1 MLDGSYLWDIPDSVV
16 DLWEE
21 LEDWAIEDIIERILM
36 TDKKNQ
42 TKTGATAAYRFDLL
56 NRLGMDMKNVYT
68 QLSEYTKKSEKELKD
83 IFIDAGAKCLE
94 NDNMVYLQHGI
105 KDALTGS
112 NQWVRQLMESMYQ
125 KTCGEMRNFTGTF
138 AKGYQKTVLELM
150 DRAYIETIT
159 GMKSHAEAVA
169 DVIDD
174 LGRIGITSVEY
185 DKGHR
190 DMVETAVRRAV
201 LTGVNRTAMQI
212 SLENAKR
219 LGADYVVISSHL
231 GARVSED
238 KIANHAGWQGK
249 IYKIEGCDKT
259 APNLR
264 EETGY
269 PDNPLGLGG
278 YNCRH
283 NIFPYFPG
291 DPNPFEQFNKT
302 ENEKAYRL
310 SQQQRAKERAIRKS
324 KRQLL
329 ALSKGMEAAPDEATK
344 AALQEKYDKASFL
357 YAKRN
362 KAYNKFCEDNDLKPK
377 AERLKIA
384 KWNRSQA
391 GMANA
396 GARRYILEKQA
407 GAKVKNTFTYKNE
420 QLYFNEDNDYT
431 FHLRNYSDKVNKG
444 LSEAAVDVAKKGSKD
459 RCEHMYLVNL
469 KTGKL
474 EYYETNGEAEQV
486 GYEFG
491 KFLLNN
497 PDGEYAFVHNH
508 NIVSSLSLGDLIT
521 PITHRNILMQIAV
534 QNDGVKYVAKRNH
547 KIEIENFIPDSY
559 YEEKLR
565 ELNNL
570 SRSGKITPIER
581 LLKREEILTEAI
593 IKEFYSDGV
602 EVLDGKKRK

>member
-42 TKTGATAAYRFDLL
+42 TKTGATAVYRFDLL
-56 NRLGMDMKNVYT
+56 SCLGMDMKNVYT

-150 DRAYIETIT
+150 DRAYVETIT

-231 GARVSED
+231 GARVAED

-249 IYKIEGCDKT
+249 IYKIEGSDKT

-291 DPNPFEQFNKT
+291 DPNPFERFNKT

-344 AALQEKYDKASFL
+344 AALQERYDKASFL

-362 KAYNKFCEDNDLKPK
+362 NAYNQFCEDNDLKPK
-377 AERLKIA
+377 AERLRIA

-407 GAKVKNTFTYKNE
+407 GLKKAVKIPEDCTYLLCRDTNFESRDIDPAVLRSINNAIEKIKERYKDFDFDEIKIAEFARGDKSVFITNYQQTAGKSKVS
-420 QLYFNEDNDYT
+420 LYM
-431 FHLRNYSDKVNKG
+431 NKQ
-444 LSEAAVDVAKKGSKD
+444 
-459 RCEHMYLVNL
+459 Y
-469 KTGKL
+469 
-474 EYYETNGEAEQV
+474 
-486 GYEFG
+486 
-491 KFLLNN
+491 LLN
-497 PDGEYAFVHNH
+497 H
-508 NIVSSLSLGDLIT
+508 SLGDL
-521 PITHRNILMQIAV
+521 N
-534 QNDGVKYVAKRNH
+534 
-547 KIEIENFIPDSY
+547 KICAQYSGNGWWCSERLEDLIKHEIMHARICYYNSFDKAEQLYQYLQEDSRTKGLCRLVDKEPSEFLNEMFVLIENGKKID
-559 YEEKLR
+559 EKYMKVYN
-565 ELNNL
+565 EY
-570 SRSGKITPIER
+570 SGKYLR
-581 LLKREEILTEAI
+581 R
-593 IKEFYSDGV
+593 
-602 EVLDGKKRK
+602 

>member
-1 MLDGSYLWDIPDSVV
+1 MLDGNYLWDIPDSVV

-42 TKTGATAAYRFDLL
+42 TKTGATASYRFDLL
-56 NRLGMDMKNVYT
+56 NRLGMDMNNVYI

-125 KTCGEMRNFTGTF
+125 KTCGEMKNFTGTF
-138 AKGYQKTVLELM
+138 ARGYQKTVLELM
-150 DRAYIETIT
+150 DRAYVETIT

-201 LTGVNRTAMQI
+201 LTGVNRTAIQI

-219 LGADYVVISSHL
+219 LGTDYVVISSHL
-231 GARVSED
+231 GARVAED

-249 IYKIEGCDKT
+249 IYKIEGSDKT

-269 PDNPLGLGG
+269 PDNPLGFGG

-329 ALSKGMEAAPDEATK
+329 ALGKGMEAAPDEATK
-344 AALQEKYDKASFL
+344 AALQERYDKASFL

-362 KAYNKFCEDNDLKPK
+362 KAYNQFCEDNDLKSK
-377 AERLKIA
+377 AERLRIA

-407 GAKVKNTFTYKNE
+407 GTVSSGGKNNTINVITKESINNVQKIYADGMSEQEAAQLQVYHKQLLSVSQKKNASKEVAVLLDKDMNQITTVFGNETEIDLNVGGRTAARYVLHNHPNNSSFSNRDLLWLLKNDNVKYFSIVKN
-420 QLYFNEDNDYT
+420 
-431 FHLRNYSDKVNKG
+431 
-444 LSEAAVDVAKKGSKD
+444 
-459 RCEHMYLVNL
+459 
-469 KTGKL
+469 
-474 EYYETNGEAEQV
+474 NGEVEILYKPDNFDISLFKVEYLRLQKR
-486 GYEFG
+486 FG
-491 KFLLNN
+491 K
-497 PDGEYAFVHNH
+497 D
-508 NIVSSLSLGDLIT
+508 
-521 PITHRNILMQIAV
+521 
-534 QNDGVKYVAKRNH
+534 
-547 KIEIENFIPDSY
+547 
-559 YEEKLR
+559 
-565 ELNNL
+565 
-570 SRSGKITPIER
+570 IER
-581 LLKREEILTEAI
+581 DEQKGYNKLVDTLLKKTKSGLILT
-593 IKEFYSDGV
+593 
-602 EVLDGKKRK
+602 R

>member
-1 MLDGSYLWDIPDSVV
+1 MLDGNYLWDIPDSVV

-42 TKTGATAAYRFDLL
+42 TKTGATASYRFDLL
-56 NRLGMDMKNVYT
+56 NRLGMDMNNVYI

-125 KTCGEMRNFTGTF
+125 KTCGEMKNFTGTF
-138 AKGYQKTVLELM
+138 ARGYQKTVLELM
-150 DRAYIETIT
+150 DRAYVETIT

-201 LTGVNRTAMQI
+201 LTGVNRTAIQI

-231 GARVSED
+231 GARVAED

-249 IYKIEGCDKT
+249 IYKIEGSDKT

-344 AALQEKYDKASFL
+344 AALQERYDKASFL

-362 KAYNKFCEDNDLKPK
+362 KAYNQFCEDNDLKSK
-377 AERLKIA
+377 AERLRIA

-407 GAKVKNTFTYKNE
+407 GTVSSGGKNNTINVITKESINNVQKIYADGMSEQEAAQLQVYHKQLLSVSQKKNASKEVAVLLDKDMNQITTVFGNETEIDLNVGGRTAARYVLHNHPNNSSFSNRDLLWLLKNDNVKYFSIVKN
-420 QLYFNEDNDYT
+420 
-431 FHLRNYSDKVNKG
+431 
-444 LSEAAVDVAKKGSKD
+444 
-459 RCEHMYLVNL
+459 
-469 KTGKL
+469 
-474 EYYETNGEAEQV
+474 NGEVEILYKPDNFDISLFKVEYLRLQKR
-486 GYEFG
+486 FG
-491 KFLLNN
+491 K
-497 PDGEYAFVHNH
+497 D
-508 NIVSSLSLGDLIT
+508 
-521 PITHRNILMQIAV
+521 
-534 QNDGVKYVAKRNH
+534 
-547 KIEIENFIPDSY
+547 
-559 YEEKLR
+559 
-565 ELNNL
+565 
-570 SRSGKITPIER
+570 IER
-581 LLKREEILTEAI
+581 DEQKGYNKLVDTLLKKTKSGLILT
-593 IKEFYSDGV
+593 
-602 EVLDGKKRK
+602 R